1 MLKLPILAGMFV
13 AALAMHDAQAGA
25 YPEQPIKLVVGWPP
39 GGATDGN
46 ARLLAQAL
54 GQRLGQPVIVENR
67 PGAGGSIGGAA
78 VAKAAPDGY
87 TLAYI
92 SSSNVITSLLL
103 KQPTYGAGRD
113 LEPVSLVAA
122 EPLVLLVNA
131 ASPARTLAEF
141 VEQSRRAQRGLNYA
155 TTGKGGILH
164 LAGAALV
171 RDAGLSAV
179 DIPYNGTAP
188 AMTAL
193 MSGQV
198 EFLFGTFSDA
208 LPMVKGGR
216 VKALAV
222 AAEARSPLIPD
233 VPTLT
238 EALGRPNAER
248 GTYQAVL
255 APRGTPE
262 AIVRQLSSE
271 IDQVLGDAAIRA
283 QLAGRGVTPVG
294 GPPTVLGQRID
305 HELDQRGQ
313 LIGELGI
320 KPN

>member
-1 MLKLPILAGMFV
+1 MLKPPVF
-13 AALAMHDAQAGA
+13 AAIVIASLVMPAAQAGT
-25 YPEQPIKLVVGWPP
+25 YPEQPIRLIVGWPP

-54 GQRLGQPVIVENR
+54 GERLGQPVIVENR

-78 VAKAAPDGY
+78 VARAAPDGY

-92 SSSNVITSLLL
+92 SSSNVITSLLV
-103 KQPTYGAGRD
+103 KQPSYGAGRD
-113 LEPVSLVAA
+113 LEPVSLVSA
-122 EPLVLLVNA
+122 EPLVLLVG
-131 ASPARTLAEF
+131 ASSPSHSLAEF
-141 VEQSRRAQRGLNYA
+141 IDQSRRKQNGVNYA

-171 RDAGLSAV
+171 RNAGLTAV
-179 DIPYNGTAP
+179 DVPYNGTSP

-198 EFLFGTFSDA
+198 DFLFGTFSDA
-208 LPMVKGGR
+208 LPMIKAGR
-216 VKALAV
+216 VKALAL
-222 AAEARSPLIPD
+222 AAESRSSLVPE

-238 EALGRPNAER
+238 EALGRPDSER

-255 APRGTPE
+255 APKGTPQ
-262 AIVRQLSSE
+262 AIVQRLSAD
-271 IDQVLGDAAIRA
+271 IDTVLRNVSIRERLAA
-283 QLAGRGVTPVG
+283 RGVTPVG
-294 GPPTVLGQRID
+294 GPPGVLGQRIEN
-305 HELDQRGQ
+305 ELDQRGR

>member
-1 MLKLPILAGMFV
+1 MLKVPVLAGIFI
-13 AALAMHDAQAGA
+13 AALATPGAQAGT

-54 GQRLGQPVIVENR
+54 GKRLGQSVIVENR

-78 VAKAAPDGY
+78 VAKATPDGY

-103 KQPTYGAGRD
+103 KQPSYGAGRD

-122 EPLVLLVNA
+122 EPLVLLVG
-131 ASPARTLAEF
+131 ASSPTRTLAEF
-141 VEQSRRAQRGLNYA
+141 IDQARRKQQGLNYA

-171 RDAGLSAV
+171 RNAGLTAV
-179 DIPYNGTAP
+179 DVPYKGTSP

-198 EFLFGTFSDA
+198 DFLFGTFSDA
-208 LPMVKGGR
+208 LPMIQGGR
-216 VKALAV
+216 VKALAI
-222 AAEARSPLIPD
+222 AAESRSPLIPD

-238 EALGRPNAER
+238 EALGQPDAER

-255 APRGTPE
+255 APKGTPQ
-262 AIVRQLSSE
+262 AIVQRLSAD
-271 IDQVLGDAAIRA
+271 IDTVLNDASIRER
-283 QLAGRGVTPVG
+283 LADRGVTPVG
-294 GPPTVLGQRID
+294 GPPQVLGQRIES
-305 HELDQRGQ
+305 ELDQRGR

-320 KPN
+320 KAN